1 MEKWTQFESKFSGED
16 PAEGNEKKKLVEETI
31 QKWLLLQKTVKEEI
45 TLEEIILKQQEDDF
59 NKLRTYFKDFYE
71 YKLKTR
77 KAYEDIRNLKLSLDS
92 SKNEEIKEFYIE
104 EKIENVLLQLVQ
116 PITNLLFLFRNNSDY
131 IIKLISLIDLNQDE
145 PEQVESLVELFCN
158 QFYDNILIPNPEQE
172 ELLILIY
179 KLLKYEISSMNSASI
194 DEFMH
199 DSTFLGKFISSF
211 TKRPELN
218 NFLNILLNPMIS
230 SIENK
235 SGDDCLNMSLF
246 AIQKFIK
253 KDFINK
259 PENKNIQDIKIDEEK
274 FLFNTIPKTSIHF
287 KKNLQIEAEKAEEN
301 RKIIYNIITSNE
313 EGENREK
320 NSIETN
326 EIKLGDNQKK
336 INEEKNKFNN
346 EYNEYLTQDKL
357 IKKYEETKD
366 NDDLKDFFEY
376 QLEQINDDQD
386 IYSNKGLIEVLNEE
400 CFSEEKNQITMK
412 YIKNFLYIREMVD
425 NIIQAL
431 IDKLTS
437 IPYTVR
443 CICKIISIFISKKF
457 PLLPK
462 YLQNAFIGKFIFD
475 KWIFPSL
482 SLENKSVVE
491 NIIYN
496 TNTQKCLNVI
506 ISVLSSANKCMLY
519 NSNIDTEKTIFNYY
533 LIEIIPILNKF
544 YEKLIDIELPKTLS
558 EIISKSKSTE
568 LDDYSENN
576 FFTFKF
582 QTEEENNLESVNQN
596 NSINNNLEEEND
608 KDVPTYDYF
617 SENSDEMMQLQCIC
631 FSISDILYIM
641 SLINKD
647 INKFKSLPKNDS
659 FNKAVR
665 IIRNDEYKLDKQLE
679 TETTK
684 RRFFV
689 IYKDEKNSQIEN
701 LFLQNEKKKSEQS
714 ISKSDEICFKI
725 KDCIKKILKDLNVL
739 NNKDY
744 SYLNMATSN
753 EKFLKAIQYTLEDLG
768 EFTENENNQIPLN
781 WYGQFI
787 ETNKE
792 NLEKSYLENDLE
804 KLYEEL
810 KNEEMNTLN
819 ELRSFSSIIITRD
832 GMNLRC
838 AEKILEKA
846 KYEKKKIEQV
856 KKFQKIENFIE
867 KDKTRVCLRIKDGKE
882 KEKVSGLKIL
892 FGKKDKEKDNK
903 IEQYI
908 SVLDADKCQHSE
920 ADKNKKIP
928 THANNINEF
937 INKFCNTKYPEL
949 TILSQYIKEDITSG
963 NPVHQIYKATEEY
976 IELLKE
982 SIIKN
987 KKLIEKGSK
996 EEMDNELNKFTEK
1009 IEEYIM
1015 RKIYKYVFPE
1025 NLLEQDKKFYN
1036 KTKELSWITP
1046 ELFLI
1051 KKLYINQLRFALSN
1065 IRKLDEAK
1073 SVFEKIRCIEN
1084 AFTNI
1089 NNSIKFSTGKNVT
1102 PGQEEVTPILHFT
1115 IIKAQPQRFISQL
1128 NYIKCFRDL
1137 SKGGKSAFMVTQL
1150 ESAVAFIMNLD
1161 HNNLKMTKEEFDK
1174 NVKEAS
1180 NNKNKSH

>member
-1 MEKWTQFESKFSGED
+1 MEKWTQLESKYPGED
-16 PAEGNEKKKLVEETI
+16 ITENIEKKKLIEETI

-45 TLEEIILKQQEDDF
+45 TLEEIILKQQQDDF
-59 NKLRTYFKDFYE
+59 DKLKTYFKDFYE
-71 YKLKTR
+71 LKLKTR
-77 KAYEDIRNLKLSLDS
+77 KAYEDIRNLKLSGDNA
-92 SKNEEIKEFYIE
+92 KNEEIKEFYIE

-131 IIKLISLIDLNQDE
+131 IIKLISLIDFKQDE
-145 PEQVESLVELFCN
+145 PEQIESLVELFCN

-179 KLLKYEISSMNSASI
+179 KLLQYEISLMNSASI

-230 SIENK
+230 AIENK
-235 SGDDCLNMSLF
+235 SSDDCLNMSLF

-253 KDFINK
+253 KDVINK
-259 PENKNIQDIKIDEEK
+259 PETKNIQEIKIDEEK
-274 FLFNTIPKTSIHF
+274 FLFNTIPKTSIQF
-287 KKNLQIEAEKAEEN
+287 KQNLQIEAEKAEEN
-301 RKIIYNIITSNE
+301 RKIIYSMETNNE
-313 EGENREK
+313 EGENKDKNINEK
-320 NSIETN
+320 N

-357 IKKYEETKD
+357 IKKYEEAKD
-366 NDDLKDFFEY
+366 NNDLKDFYEY
-376 QLEQINDDQD
+376 QLEQINEDQD
-386 IYSNKGLIEVLNEE
+386 IFSNKGLIEVLNEE
-400 CFSEEKNQITMK
+400 CFAEEKNQITMK

-437 IPYTVR
+437 IPYTIR
-443 CICKIISIFISKKF
+443 CICKIISIFVSKKF

-462 YLQNAFIGKFIFD
+462 YLKNAFIGKFIFD
-475 KWIFPSL
+475 KWIFPAL

-491 NIIYN
+491 NKIYN
-496 TNTQKCLNVI
+496 PSTQKCLNVI

-544 YEKLIDIELPKTLS
+544 YEKLIDIELPKTLT
-558 EIISKSKSTE
+558 EIISKSKINE
-568 LDDYSENN
+568 LDDFFENN
-576 FFTFKF
+576 FFTFKSPINN
-582 QTEEENNLESVNQN
+582 EENNRQINPKNYLYN
-596 NSINNNLEEEND
+596 NGINAIEEK
-608 KDVPTYDYF
+608 KDLPTYDYF
-617 SENSDEMMQLQCIC
+617 SENSDEIMQLQCIC

-647 INKFKSLPKNDS
+647 KNKFKSLPKKDS
-659 FNKAVR
+659 FIKAVR
-665 IIRNDEYKLDKQLE
+665 IISNDEYKLDKQLE
-679 TETTK
+679 TETSK

-701 LFLQNEKKKSEQS
+701 LFLQNEKKKSEQNL
-714 ISKSDEICFKI
+714 SKTDEICFKV
-725 KDCIKKILKDLNVL
+725 KDCIKRILKELNML

-753 EKFLKAIQYTLEDLG
+753 EKFLKAIQYTLEDIG

-787 ETNKE
+787 ETNKQNME
-792 NLEKSYLENDLE
+792 QSYLVNDLE

-819 ELRSFSSIIITRD
+819 ELKSFSSIIITRD

-856 KKFQKIENFIE
+856 KKFQIIENFIE
-867 KDKTRVCLRIKDGKE
+867 KDKTKVCLRIKDGKE
-882 KEKVSGLKIL
+882 KEKTSGLKIF
-892 FGKKDKEKDNK
+892 FGKKEKEKDNK

-908 SVLDADKCQHSE
+908 SVIDADKCQHSE

-937 INKFCNTKYPEL
+937 ISKFCNTKYPEL
-949 TILSQYIKEDITSG
+949 AILSQYIKDDIQKG
-963 NPVHQIYKATEEY
+963 EPVHQIYKATEEY
-976 IELLKE
+976 IEILKQN
-982 SIIKN
+982 IIKN
-987 KKLIEKGSK
+987 KKLIDNGTK
-996 EEMDNELNKFTEK
+996 EETENEINKFTEK
-1009 IEEYIM
+1009 IEEYIL
-1015 RKIYKYVFPE
+1015 RKIYKFVFPE
-1025 NLLEQDKKFYN
+1025 NSLEQDKTFYN
-1036 KTKELSWITP
+1036 KTKELSWIIP
-1046 ELFLI
+1046 EQFDI

-1065 IRKLDEAK
+1065 IRKMDEAK
-1073 SVFEKIRCIEN
+1073 SVYAKIRCIEN

-1102 PGQEEVTPILHFT
+1102 PGQEEVTPVLYYT
-1115 IIKAQPQRFISQL
+1115 IIKAQPMRFISQL

-1150 ESAVAFIMNLD
+1150 ESAVAFIMNID
-1161 HNNLKMTKEEFDK
+1161 HTKLKMTKEEFDK
-1174 NVKEAS
+1174 NINDA
-1180 NNKNKSH
+1180 KNKSH

>member
-1 MEKWTQFESKFSGED
+1 MEKWTQLESKFSGED
-16 PAEGNEKKKLVEETI
+16 ITEGIEKKRLVEETI

-45 TLEEIILKQQEDDF
+45 TLEEIIIKQQQDDF
-59 NKLRTYFKDFYE
+59 NKLKNYFKDFYE
-71 YKLKTR
+71 YKLKSR
-77 KAYEDIRNLKLSLDS
+77 KAYEDIRNLKLGGENA
-92 SKNEEIKEFYIE
+92 KNDEIKEFYIE
-104 EKIENVLLQLVQ
+104 EKIETVLLQLVQ

-131 IIKLISLIDLNQDE
+131 IIKLISLIDPNQDE
-145 PEQVESLVELFCN
+145 PEQIESLVELFCN

-179 KLLKYEISSMNSASI
+179 KLFKHEIATMNSASL
-194 DEFMH
+194 DEFLH
-199 DSTFLGKFISSF
+199 DSTFLGKFMSSF
-211 TKRPELN
+211 TKKPDLN
-218 NFLNILLNPMIS
+218 NFLSILLNPMIS

-235 SGDDCLNMSLF
+235 SDDDCLNMSLF
-246 AIQKFIK
+246 AIQNFIR
-253 KDFINK
+253 KDFNNSNK
-259 PENKNIQDIKIDEEK
+259 VEIKMIKIDDEK
-274 FLFNTIPKTSIHF
+274 FLFKTIPKTSIHF

-301 RKIIYNIITSNE
+301 RKIIYSIDTSNE
-313 EGENREK
+313 NKKENKDNK
-320 NSIETN
+320 NNVI
-326 EIKLGDNQKK
+326 LGDNQKK

-357 IKKYEETKD
+357 IKKFEETKD
-366 NDDLKDFFEY
+366 NSDLKDFFEY
-376 QLEQINDDQD
+376 QLEQINDDPD
-386 IYSNKGLIEVLNEE
+386 IFSNKGLIEVLNEE
-400 CFSEEKNQITMK
+400 CFMDEKNQIIMK

-443 CICKIISIFISKKF
+443 CICKIISIFIAKKF

-475 KWIFPSL
+475 KWIFPVL
-482 SLENKSVVE
+482 SLENKNVVE
-491 NIIYN
+491 NKIYN
-496 TNTQKCLNVI
+496 LNTQKCLNVI

-544 YEKLIDIELPKTLS
+544 YDKLIDIELPKTLS
-558 EIISKSKSTE
+558 EIISKSKNTDFDE
-568 LDDYSENN
+568 YIENN
-576 FFTFKF
+576 FFNFKF
-582 QTEEENNLESVNQN
+582 STDEEEEEKEIPNPNGKKNSSKSLNNIKID
-596 NSINNNLEEEND
+596 NSEED
-608 KDVPTYDYF
+608 KSIPVYDYF
-617 SENSDEMMQLQCIC
+617 SENSDEIMKLECIC

-659 FNKAVR
+659 FIKAVR
-665 IIRNDEYKLDKQLE
+665 IIRGDEYKLDKQLE

-701 LFLQNEKKKSEQS
+701 LYMQKDKKKLEQNL
-714 ISKSDEICFKI
+714 SKDEEICFKI
-725 KDCIKKILKDLNVL
+725 KDCIRKILKNLNVL

-753 EKFLKAIQYTLEDLG
+753 EKFLKAIQYTLEDIG
-768 EFTENENNQIPLN
+768 EFTENENNQIPIN

-787 ETNKE
+787 ETNKQ
-792 NLEKSYLENDLE
+792 NLEVSYLENDLE

-810 KNEEMNTLN
+810 KSEEMNTLN
-819 ELRSFSSIIITRD
+819 ELKSFSSIIITRN

-838 AEKILEKA
+838 AENILEKA
-846 KYEKKKIEQV
+846 KYEKKKIELV

-867 KDKTRVCLRIKDGKE
+867 KDKTRVCLKIRDGKE
-882 KEKVSGLKIL
+882 KEKTSAIKIF
-892 FGKKDKEKDNK
+892 FGKKEKDKDNK
-903 IEQYI
+903 IEQFI
-908 SVLDADKCQHSE
+908 SVINVDKCPHSE
-920 ADKNKKIP
+920 GDKNKKIP

-937 INKFCNTKYPEL
+937 ISKFCNTKYPEL
-949 TILSQYIKEDITSG
+949 AILNDYIKEDIRTG
-963 NPVHQIYKATEEY
+963 NPLHQIYKATEEY

-982 SIIKN
+982 NLIKN
-987 KKLIEKGSK
+987 KKLIDSDKK
-996 EEMDNELNKFTEK
+996 EEIDNEINKFTDK

-1025 NLLEQDKKFYN
+1025 ELLQEDRNFYN
-1036 KTKELSWITP
+1036 KTKELSWIVP
-1046 ELFLI
+1046 EQFEI

-1065 IRKLDEAK
+1065 FRKLDEAK

-1161 HNNLKMTKEEFDK
+1161 HTKLKMTKEEFDK
-1174 NVKEAS
+1174 NVKEA
-1180 NNKNKSH
+1180 KNK